1 MQVRSV
7 TQSPAMLNPVATAP
21 GSVFFDPQWKGHDLI
36 RKAVDLRPV
45 DRERSFLFTIYY
57 LRFTIARFTICSME
71 EREEFLTARQLAKV
85 LQVSESTVRRLAR
98 KRRIPSVRV
107 TPHIIRFHLD
117 AVREALDVP
126 RRRIRHGEFT
136 EPVDD
141 SQLSFD
147 DLLALS

>member
-1 MQVRSV
+1 
-7 TQSPAMLNPVATAP
+7 LNLPVLLSAN
-21 GSVFFDPQWKGHDLI
+21 
-36 RKAVDLRPV
+36 
-45 DRERSFLFTIYY
+45 Y
-57 LRFTIARFTICSME
+57 LRFTIQDLLSSHME

-98 KRRIPSVRV
+98 MRRIPSVRV

-126 RRRIRHGEFT
+126 RSRIRHGEFT

-141 SQLSFD
+141 AQLSFD
-147 DLLALS
+147 DLTPLS

>member
-1 MQVRSV
+1 MNRWTDPTLQLWIFV
-7 TQSPAMLNPVATAP
+7 
-21 GSVFFDPQWKGHDLI
+21 VFFCAL
-36 RKAVDLRPV
+36 
-45 DRERSFLFTIYY
+45 LFTIHDS
-57 LRFTIARFTICSME
+57 RFTIKAME
-71 EREEFLTARQLAKV
+71 DREEFLTARQLAKV

-126 RRRIRHGEFT
+126 RSRIRHGEFT

-141 SQLSFD
+141 AQLSFD
-147 DLLALS
+147 DLTLLS